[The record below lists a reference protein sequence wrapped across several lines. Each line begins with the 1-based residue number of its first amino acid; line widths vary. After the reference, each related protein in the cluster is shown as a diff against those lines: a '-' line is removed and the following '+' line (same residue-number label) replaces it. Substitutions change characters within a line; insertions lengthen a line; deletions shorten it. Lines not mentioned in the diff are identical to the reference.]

1 MWHWTARSSH
11 QLVIPYAELG
21 QDLMDRGQGGD
32 ATRTPHHQHWP
43 DTASLGE
50 MKVLKAPQ

>member
-1 MWHWTARSSH
+1 MWHWTARSPH
-11 QLVIPYAELG
+11 QPVTPYAELG
-21 QDLMDRGQGGD
+21 QDLTDRGQGGD
-32 ATRTPHHQHWP
+32 ATRAPHHQHWP